1 MQNWTKSKIEWPL
14 KIRVFSSEGWHYL
27 VNGTEITHF
36 EIVDK
41 KMVKVTLSER
51 IASRARVSELAIS
64 SGVDAVICNVQIIAI
79 ETEDNCEEPDSP
91 LYGQHVWNR
100 NDSVATFQCDD
111 NFNLT
116 SNLPLECVGVKWIG
130 SLPKCK
136 LF

>member
-64 SGVDAVICNVQIIAI
+64 SGVDCVICNVQIFSI
-79 ETEDNCEEPDSP
+79 ETEENCEEPDSP
-91 LYGQHVWNR
+91 LYGEHNWNR

-116 SNLPLECVGVKWIG
+116 SDLPLECVGGKWIG
-130 SLPKCK
+130 SLPKCN

>member
-1 MQNWTKSKIEWPL
+1 MQNWTRSKFQWPFD
-14 KIRVFSSEGWHYL
+14 ITAISSEGSHYL
-27 VNGTEITHF
+27 KNGNQIKH
-36 EIVDK
+36 
-41 KMVKVTLSER
+41 VKTGGNNTVEVTFSKP
-51 IASRARVSELAIS
+51 IANVSELELF
-64 SGVDAVICNVQIIAI
+64 SGVKSYICNVQIFSI

-116 SNLPLECVGVKWIG
+116 SNLPLECVGGKWIG